1 MTNLVFESNRY
12 GTEKNG
18 NSLNIT
24 KEELET
30 SIGIYFLK
38 GIIKMPNIEDYW
50 SLSIAEKMPQN
61 RFQSIHHTPHFVD
74 NNQVSDDEKL
84 DRIWKLQ
91 PWIKKLWANF
101 SWVSCGDNQSI
112 NEILVAS
119 RAVQFS
125 GCTYQKK
132 KTKAGF

>member
-12 GTEKNG
+12 GYEKNG

-30 SIGIYFLK
+30 FIGIYFLM

-50 SLSIAEKMPQN
+50 SSSIAEKMPQK
-61 RFQSIHHTPHFVD
+61 RFQSIHRTPHFVD
-74 NNQVSDDEKL
+74 SNQVSDGEKL
-84 DRIWKLQ
+84 YCIWKLQ

-112 NEILVAS
+112 HEILVAP

-132 KTKAGF
+132 TKVGF